1 MQKFW
6 RRNAYAQAQVFL
18 LREKKRRLL
27 EEQQELLSRIT
38 EINKVVDPCG
48 LVQAITVKPMNT
60 DKSSSKCKCNLIL
73 RNSRFK

>member
-27 EEQQELLSRIT
+27 DSQQQLLSRIT

-48 LVQAITVKPMNT
+48 LRQAITVKTINI
-60 DKSSSKCKCNLIL
+60 DKQFSKGCKCN
-73 RNSRFK
+73 RFSIK